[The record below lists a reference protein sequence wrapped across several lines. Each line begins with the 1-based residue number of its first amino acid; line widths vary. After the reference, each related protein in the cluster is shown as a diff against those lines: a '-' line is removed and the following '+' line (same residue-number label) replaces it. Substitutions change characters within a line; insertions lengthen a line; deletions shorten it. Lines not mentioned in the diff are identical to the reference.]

1 MYATKGYILSMLS
14 ASSFFAEVEH
24 ALCSSHS
31 NNRYKWLGE
40 SVCVCVYVCVSQ
52 RDGVCMTH
60 REEHVHAY
68 RLGCGGVGLSTPEAN
83 KFNILI

>member
-1 MYATKGYILSMLS
+1 MLS

-31 NNRYKWLGE
+31 NNRYKWLCE

-60 REEHVHAY
+60 REAEIHETMLTCIY
-68 RLGCGGVGLSTPEAN
+68 RYTEDNSKRHQRGIRDSN
-83 KFNILI
+83 SKI